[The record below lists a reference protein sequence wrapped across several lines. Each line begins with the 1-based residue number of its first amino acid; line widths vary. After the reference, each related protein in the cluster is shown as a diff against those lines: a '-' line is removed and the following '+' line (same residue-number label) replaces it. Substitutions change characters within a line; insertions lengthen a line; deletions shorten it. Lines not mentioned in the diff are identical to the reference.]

1 MLHLLTMLNW
11 FLLIDPALPRPHVC
25 NADKH
30 TNGCSVPLGINA
42 PYKKDFTPACN
53 KHDICYGCVS
63 AYFDSSEMSY
73 NIGNYLLIVLKM
85 HDHCRNSEHTRRSMS
100 RIDPY

>member
-11 FLLIDPALPRPHVC
+11 FLLIDGALSRPQIC

-30 TNGCSVPLGINA
+30 ANGCSVPLGINA
-42 PYKKDFTPACN
+42 PYKNDFTPACN

-63 AYFDSSEMSY
+63 SCFIS
-73 NIGNYLLIVLKM
+73 V
-85 HDHCRNSEHTRRSMS
+85 
-100 RIDPY
+100 